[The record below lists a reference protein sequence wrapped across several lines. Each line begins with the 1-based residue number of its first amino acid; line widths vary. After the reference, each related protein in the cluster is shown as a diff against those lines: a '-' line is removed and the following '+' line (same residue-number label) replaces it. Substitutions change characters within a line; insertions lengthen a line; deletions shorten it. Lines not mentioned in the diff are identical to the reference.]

1 MNYTTLSS
9 HLVPRPGWVGIA
21 VMVLFLLSAA
31 PAWAER
37 GAAKGAAA
45 PRPVTPRRELA
56 ADEKSTIALFERSR
70 DAVVFIT
77 TTKRV
82 MDLWSRNIFTLP
94 RGTGS
99 GFLWDDRGHV
109 ITNFH
114 VIEGAAE
121 AWVRLADGKEYRAA
135 LVGASP
141 AHDLAVLRIGA
152 GANRTLLPVG
162 TSRDLKVGQK
172 VLAIG
177 NPFGL
182 DWTLTTGI
190 VSALD
195 RSLKGETGLPIE
207 HLIQTDAAI
216 NPGNSGGPLLDSAG
230 RLIGVNTAI
239 YSPSGAS
246 AGVGFAVP
254 VDTVNRVVPQ
264 LIARGKYASPSL
276 GIEIDQNLNDLLT
289 SRLEVRGVLV
299 LRVIPGSA
307 AAAAGLKGALLG
319 ADGTFTPGD
328 LITAIDGKPVD
339 DVQQLLARLDDFQ
352 VGDPVSITLL
362 RDGRVMERKVI
373 LQAE

>member
-216 NPGNSGGPLLDSAG
+216 NPGNSGGPLLDSPG
-230 RLIGVNTAI
+230 RLIGVKIAI
-239 YSPSGAS
+239 YTPCGLRP
-246 AGVGFAVP
+246 GWV
-254 VDTVNRVVPQ
+254 
-264 LIARGKYASPSL
+264 
-276 GIEIDQNLNDLLT
+276 
-289 SRLEVRGVLV
+289 SRSR
-299 LRVIPGSA
+299 
-307 AAAAGLKGALLG
+307 
-319 ADGTFTPGD
+319 
-328 LITAIDGKPVD
+328 
-339 DVQQLLARLDDFQ
+339 
-352 VGDPVSITLL
+352 SI
-362 RDGRVMERKVI
+362 R
-373 LQAE
+373 